1 MDAYTNGSS
10 FTHLDQ
16 TITQTQEALSHAQA
30 GGHGA
35 ARMADGASAAAR
47 ARVATKVHGRRE
59 STAGAAHPIV
69 NSELHTRSEF
79 CAAAHESRNPN
90 GLTVSGMYGEWEG
103 SSYAKRG
110 TGCQDCHMPS
120 VLGRVVALCPLCAE
134 KPSPFQVRRESI
146 Y

>member
-1 MDAYTNGSS
+1 MDAYANDSS
-10 FTHLDQ
+10 FTQVGQ
-16 TITQTQEALSHAQA
+16 TITQTQEALSDTETNRF
-30 GGHGA
+30 GTP
-35 ARMADGASAAAR
+35 RMAGRASAAAR

-59 STAGAAHPIV
+59 STARAAHHVV

-79 CAAAHESRNPN
+79 CAACHEFCNPN
-90 GLTVSGMYGEWEG
+90 GLSVSGMYGEWEG

-110 TGCQDCHMPS
+110 AQCQDRHMPP
-120 VLGRVVALCPLCAE
+120 VLGRVVALGPLCAE